1 MAHDS
6 IARPPM
12 KHETLVFER
21 RFRSSPRAVFAAYAD
36 VEARAR
42 WSAPSDATAVVYS
55 VSDFRVDG
63 VDRFR
68 CGDKTNLQFEGTV
81 RYADIVE
88 NERIV
93 YSEVISTTDMKLSVS
108 LVTWEIVPDQT
119 GSRLVVTDQIAS
131 FVGDDM
137 IAGSRVGMNAALDNL
152 VALLERAPV
161 PERDVTLR

>member
-68 CGDKTNLQFEGTV
+68 CGDKTNLQF
-81 RYADIVE
+81 
-88 NERIV
+88 
-93 YSEVISTTDMKLSVS
+93 
-108 LVTWEIVPDQT
+108 TWEIVPDQT
-119 GSRLVVTDQIAS
+119 ASRLVVTDQIAS